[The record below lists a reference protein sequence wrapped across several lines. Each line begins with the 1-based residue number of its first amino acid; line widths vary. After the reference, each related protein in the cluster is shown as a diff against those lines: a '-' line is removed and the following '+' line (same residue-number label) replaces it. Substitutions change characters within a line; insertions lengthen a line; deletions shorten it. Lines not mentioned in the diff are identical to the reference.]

1 MNKNQHSGMP
11 PPLSS
16 EAFAERAY
24 AAALN
29 PLYNPVKAMMDRHD
43 SIEATP
49 PMLGIFND
57 VPWHQFRESEAHAW
71 AKAGFSW
78 VVNDAEHSQW
88 EGWYGRDQ
96 NAAELRLGLLP
107 VQRLHREALSE
118 FGDAFQLGAR
128 AVMRPYGTTYEDAER
143 FFRCVNF
150 PIPGQATADDRGGY
164 PVRAGDRSLNY
175 TPESLRAAESE
186 TQAWLQFETAEYILD
201 RTLRDRLL
209 DLMQAQ
215 GRNKACAFVGPFD
228 ALLREGDLPE
238 VGKAVNELFRAAAA
252 RGIHSGRVVGSGSME
267 DPQAIEKVLVE
278 AIEHGARLFA
288 VHIMTSDLTYR
299 GAAALAEPFHRAC
312 AHCGFA

>member
-1 MNKNQHSGMP
+1 MQ
-11 PPLSS
+11 LTV
-16 EAFAERAY
+16 EDFAERAY

-29 PLYNPVKAMMDRHD
+29 PLYNPVKEVMDRYD
-43 SIEATP
+43 SVEATP
-49 PMLGIFND
+49 PMLGVFND
-57 VPWHQFRESEAHAW
+57 VPWYQFREAEAHAW

-78 VVNDAEHSQW
+78 IVNDAEHSQW
-88 EGWYGRDQ
+88 QGWYGREQ

-107 VQRLHREALSE
+107 IQRLHREARSE

-128 AVMRPYGTTYEDAER
+128 AVLRPYGTTYEEAES

-150 PIPGQATADDRGGY
+150 PIPGRATADDRGGY
-164 PVRAGDRSLNY
+164 PVRTGDRSLMY

-201 RTLRDRLL
+201 QTLRDRLL

-228 ALLREGDLPE
+228 AILREGDLPE
-238 VGKAVNELFRAAAA
+238 AGDAVNELFQAAAE

-267 DPQAIEKVLVE
+267 DPQKIEEVMVQ
-278 AIEHGARLFA
+278 AIEHGARLIS
-288 VHIMTSDLTYR
+288 VHVMTSDLTYR

-312 AHCGFA
+312 GRCGF